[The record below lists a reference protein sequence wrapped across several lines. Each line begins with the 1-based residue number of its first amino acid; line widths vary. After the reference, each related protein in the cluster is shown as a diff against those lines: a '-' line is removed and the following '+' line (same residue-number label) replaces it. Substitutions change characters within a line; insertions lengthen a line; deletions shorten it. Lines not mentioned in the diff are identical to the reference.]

1 VPFPVPLLPEVIVIK
16 LGLSLTAVQ
25 AHPVSA
31 VTVTMPGPPVAGN
44 DRAEGLMEYVQ
55 LPVKPFRV
63 IESK

>member
-1 VPFPVPLLPEVIVIK
+1 VPLPPDVIVMK

-31 VTVTMPGPPVAGN
+31 VTLTMADPPAAGN
-44 DRAEGLMEYVQ
+44 DRADGLIEYVQ

-63 IESK
+63 TESK